1 MEDITK
7 QEYSAWLEESL
18 RAIINSKPDSIC
30 VASKTKDDVLVGF
43 WNASAQDK
51 AAFAFN
57 IQAGVVMDVIRHHAG
72 KIKEILEGDGD
83 EKL

>member
-18 RAIINSKPDSIC
+18 RVIINSKPDSIC

-51 AAFAFN
+51 AVFAFN
-57 IQAGVVMDVIRHHAG
+57 IQADVVMDVIRHHAG
-72 KIKEILEGDGD
+72 KIKEILDGDGD
-83 EKL
+83 EEL